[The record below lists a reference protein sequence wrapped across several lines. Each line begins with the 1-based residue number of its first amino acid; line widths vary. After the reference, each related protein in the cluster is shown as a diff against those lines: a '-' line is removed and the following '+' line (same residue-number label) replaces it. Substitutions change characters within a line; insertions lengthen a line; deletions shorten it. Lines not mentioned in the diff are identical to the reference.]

1 MLLLLARDLIEPAM
15 EVVELCFDRGV
26 AAVVV
31 LNFVAQ
37 REGDKEVDHD
47 LDHVR
52 AEGDDPTFQEGVH
65 AVGGLACQKVL
76 VVLSY
81 QVTVY
86 SRVDDYREEGDLYL
100 G

>member
-1 MLLLLARDLIEPAM
+1 VYFIPIFQSILTIKYYIPKVIWSKYQYTTYLIEPAM

-65 AVGGLACQKVL
+65 AVGGLEINK
-76 VVLSY
+76 
-81 QVTVY
+81 
-86 SRVDDYREEGDLYL
+86 
-100 G
+100 